1 MSNFG
6 KRLPSEQTN
15 AHARDLQ
22 DAGAPK
28 INRSPGVVCP
38 PSVMRPRVS
47 YPLFYLWLTIGS
59 WLGLGL
65 REVAKQESASVS
77 RGDSRVRLYLLE
89 SLGNPQVY
97 P

>member
-28 INRSPGVVCP
+28 INRFPGVLCP

-47 YPLFYLWLTIGS
+47 FPLFYLSLTIGS
-59 WLGLGL
+59 WLGLQL
-65 REVAKQESASVS
+65 REVAKHESANVA
-77 RGDSRVRLYLLE
+77 RGDSRVRFYLLE
-89 SLGNPQVY
+89 PLGNPQVHL
-97 P
+97 